1 MRFLGVKFQPKIE
14 RRSSNFTIHPDYSPL
29 KANIGDK
36 NDVCLVF
43 SEKNLFFSGEEAL
56 STTQAC
62 LPDFD
67 DHVNA
72 GEFCF
77 TAGFGSYIDENEA
90 DTRRT
95 PNEVEGNKKTK
106 LCFGQFLF

>member
-1 MRFLGVKFQPKIE
+1 MATRALIYFFQIE

-90 DTRRT
+90 DRRRT
-95 PNEVEGNKKTK
+95 PNEVEGKKTA
-106 LCFGQFLF
+106 